1 MDFVENNDPDFVEN
15 YKNMAQTIVEVLN
28 QFDGIKVNDYTTV
41 CNGITDSYLKTI
53 VKFLARRESYNIIQ
67 HEIMSLKVFY

>member
-1 MDFVENNDPDFVEN
+1 MDNNKDIDFISS

-28 QFDGIKVNDYTTV
+28 QFDGIKVNDYITV
-41 CNGITDSYLKTI
+41 CNGITDSYLKAI

-67 HEIMSLKVFY
+67 HEIMSLKVSF